1 MAIKR
6 HDATTIANDEEGQR
20 AEDVV
25 DALERAAMGYGD
37 AISTCKEGH
46 KTSTGE
52 ERQLQIS
59 GE

>member
-1 MAIKR
+1 M
-6 HDATTIANDEEGQR
+6 TIPNDEEGQR

-25 DALERAAMGYGD
+25 DALERAATGYGD
-37 AISTCKEGH
+37 AINTCKEGY

>member
-6 HDATTIANDEEGQR
+6 HDAMTIPNDEEGQR